1 MSSAHDD
8 TVFYAVL
15 NRLDQGE
22 APKSLADEYDISP
35 STVIRWRREFLAAK
49 QAGTLAEAYNIDKL
63 MLAAIGKELNA
74 PSAIIEDGVVKLAK
88 KLTGLAALD
97 EDMQNTATYL
107 NQQIKAM
114 AMSAVHASELVD
126 LVNSL
131 CSLRNAFFN
140 KNVTNVNI
148 QNNNGIPG
156 EGGRYSNFLGDK
168 PNV

>member
-1 MSSAHDD
+1 MSSTYDD
-8 TVFYAVL
+8 TVFYTVL

-22 APKSLADEYDISP
+22 EPKVLADEYNISP
-35 STVIRWRREFLAAK
+35 STVIRWRREFLSAK
-49 QAGTLAEAYNIDKL
+49 QAGTLAEVYNIDNL
-63 MLAAIGKELNA
+63 MLVAIGKEINA
-74 PSAIIEDGVVKLAK
+74 PGAIIEEGVVKLAK

-107 NQQIKAM
+107 NQQIKNM
-114 AMSAVHASELVD
+114 AMGAAHASELVD

-148 QNNNGIPG
+148 QNNNGVAG